1 MTLAVL
7 IVDGDE
13 PITDALAHTLERRGH
28 RVRTARSTERALAL
42 PSPDVFVCGSRL
54 TGADGLDLLSA
65 VHERG
70 DDAGVV
76 LLLAEPTVE
85 QCLTAFRLGATDL
98 LRKPFRLAD
107 LVRAVEGERKP
118 RPVRPGGVLQLEIP
132 ALPSSVEH
140 CCLEL
145 LAFALRQ
152 GVPPSVRARI
162 AGAAGEIVDNAV
174 RHGRLRPRAS
184 IRVRAKVDGKS
195 LHLEIRDPGVGFDTK
210 LARAAS
216 RPGPAKSGLSRAMS
230 LSESFGIRSDPAAGT
245 TIELRFSL
253 SGASLSDRS
262 SDLSE
267 ADFLQPA
274 EARGLLETLIDGDD
288 PEVEAIPP
296 AVAVVLGRLLCGPA
310 APLSLSRTTPAEV
323 DDDH

>member
-1 MTLAVL
+1 VNGMALAVL

-28 RVRTARSTERALAL
+28 RVRTAPSAERALAL

-70 DDAGVV
+70 DRSRVV

-85 QCLTAFRLGATDL
+85 QCLKAFRLGATDL
-98 LRKPFRLAD
+98 LRKPFKLAD
-107 LVRAVEGERKP
+107 LVRAVERERTP
-118 RPVRPGGVLQLEIP
+118 RSGPTSGVLELEYP
-132 ALPSSVEH
+132 AVPASVEG
-140 CCLEL
+140 CCLDL
-145 LAFALRQ
+145 LSFALRR

-162 AGAAGEIVDNAV
+162 AGATAEIVDNAI
-174 RHGRLRPRAS
+174 RHGRPPAGAS
-184 IRVRAKVDGKS
+184 IRVRAEIAGGS
-195 LHLEIRDPGVGFDTK
+195 LRLEVRDEGVGFDTK
-210 LARAAS
+210 IVREAS
-216 RPGPAKSGLSRAMS
+216 APGPARCGLSRAMS

-253 SGASLSDRS
+253 SGATLSCRS

-296 AVAVVLGRLLCGPA
+296 AVAIVLGRLLCGPDLP
-310 APLSLSRTTPAEV
+310 PLSLPDPACRGR
-323 DDDH
+323 